1 MEGRC
6 RTMEMDESKKKGLI
20 MATDQPVLT
29 QTTIV
34 TPDVSALPAL
44 PAEAMLKLRVVDD
57 ATKAKAAQYGL
68 AANDYIAQVTALF
81 EEPTASANRVH
92 KFLTGLRGKF
102 TKTASEVVDHCR
114 REIAAYDYKVE
125 QARLDLQRK
134 LQAEEDRKARLKAEE
149 DRKAELERLRKQQ
162 EEAARKQ
169 QQAEDDAMPWDS
181 DVPAA
186 NAAAT
191 QVAELQSQLEAVA
204 AAPIVYEA
212 PKILVPEAPQVEGA
226 SSRSSPLK
234 YRVVDLNALV
244 QAAAKNPA
252 LQEYLEVNDT
262 MAKAKLKTVGE
273 KLAEFLP
280 GLEAYRDKIVQ
291 FRG

>member
-1 MEGRC
+1 
-6 RTMEMDESKKKGLI
+6 
-20 MATDQPVLT
+20 
-29 QTTIV
+29 
-34 TPDVSALPAL
+34 
-44 PAEAMLKLRVVDD
+44 
-57 ATKAKAAQYGL
+57 
-68 AANDYIAQVTALF
+68 
-81 EEPTASANRVH
+81 
-92 KFLTGLRGKF
+92 
-102 TKTASEVVDHCR
+102 
-114 REIAAYDYKVE
+114 
-125 QARLDLQRK
+125 
-134 LQAEEDRKARLKAEE
+134 
-149 DRKAELERLRKQQ
+149 
-162 EEAARKQ
+162 
-169 QQAEDDAMPWDS
+169 MPWDS

-252 LQEYLEVNDT
+252 LLEYLEPNDV
-262 MAKAKLKTVGE
+262 MVKAKLKTVGE